1 MPTTIEM
8 PPPAE
13 RRVPCRELIGF
24 LLDYLEGA
32 LPPADRAAFDRHLE
46 RCASCVAYL
55 ESYRRTVEVSRRAF
69 SAADA
74 EEEVAAMPPE
84 LVSAILASRP

>member
-1 MPTTIEM
+1 MPTTIET

-32 LPPADRAAFDRHLE
+32 LPPDDRAAFDRHLR

-55 ESYRRTVEVSRRAF
+55 DSYRRTVDAARRAF
-69 SAADA
+69 PPPDPEA
-74 EEEVAAMPPE
+74 EVAAMPPE
-84 LVSAILASRP
+84 LVSAILAARS